1 MKILQLFLLVS
12 LTGCAQLKQGQL
24 QPVIPEAGGYF
35 TTCSGTV
42 EDWGSCHRKAK
53 NLCKNG
59 YEVLDK
65 FESAVGGRRELR
77 FSCNKGSE

>member
-1 MKILQLFLLVS
+1 MKILLILVCVS
-12 LTGCAQLKQGQL
+12 LASCAQLKQGQL
-24 QPVIPEAGGYF
+24 QPVIPEAGGYY

-53 NLCKNG
+53 NVCQNG

-65 FESAVGGRRELR
+65 FESAVGGKRELR
-77 FSCNKGSE
+77 FSCNK